1 MNLKLGL
8 TETNHLAFGAMENVR
23 LQSLVGPLGIAWVNV
38 IM

>member
-8 TETNHLAFGAMENVR
+8 TETSHLAFGAMENVC
-23 LQSLVGPLGIAWVNV
+23 LQSFVCPQGIARANV